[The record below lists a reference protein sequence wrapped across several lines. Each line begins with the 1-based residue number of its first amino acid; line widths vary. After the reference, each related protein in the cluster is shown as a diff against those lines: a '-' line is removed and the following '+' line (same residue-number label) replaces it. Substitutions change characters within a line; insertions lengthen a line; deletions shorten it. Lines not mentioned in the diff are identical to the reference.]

1 MTRRGE
7 EDGFHLEI
15 ESSEPLDEKTELY
28 AVDPLCSRGI
38 NYMRINPDR
47 FIEHVTDQLWVS
59 YLNNMSQ
66 QSSWCDHLAVEAVS
80 DALNVTIHI
89 TESHAQFEYYE
100 NLFFKTIIL
109 GYIRLLFRPI
119 FLFSTSINRFVI
131 KSNTCRRNGAEI
143 GDFFLQY
150 FSVQNVPNVNVTIPC
165 TLAIY
170 SDNTLSYD
178 SERVIV

>member
-1 MTRRGE
+1 M
-7 EDGFHLEI
+7 
-15 ESSEPLDEKTELY
+15 KT
-28 AVDPLCSRGI
+28 
-38 NYMRINPDR
+38 NPDR
-47 FIEHVTDQLWVS
+47 FMEHVTDQSWVR

-66 QSSWCDHLAVEAVS
+66 QSTWCDHLAVQAAS

-100 NLFFKTIIL
+100 NLFLKTIIL

-131 KSNTCRRNGAEI
+131 KSNRRDGAEI

-150 FSVQNVPNVNVTIPC
+150 FSVQNV
-165 TLAIY
+165 
-170 SDNTLSYD
+170 
-178 SERVIV
+178 